1 MALNLILQLIE
12 NFYNPTLASGMPLE
26 SEADNKRFRTLTP
39 FLSVYLLHT
48 FRNTIHFLAFLIK
61 IKNTAIPEYL
71 NFIYKEKPSYS

>member
-26 SEADNKRFRTLTP
+26 SRADNKHFRISTP

-48 FRNTIHFLAFLIK
+48 FRNTIHFFSIFNLIK
-61 IKNTAIPEYL
+61 NVAIPEYL